1 MKSNICKGLRM
12 IFLILVSTTGALAD
26 VTFQDYFQ
34 DTTMRFDYYHT
45 GTATEE
51 HFSPDQMVNDGSWA
65 GSKTQLIDELR
76 LGKYFF
82 EVQDPQTGKILYS
95 RGYSSIYGE
104 WETTPEAKKEWG
116 VFHES
121 VRFPWPIEK
130 IKLVIYIRNREQE
143 FEQAWSYL
151 VNPDDRKVNP
161 AELNSP
167 YNTYDVAVNGN
178 PTEKV
183 DIVVLGEGYTR
194 YEMDE
199 FHKDAEKFAEALF
212 STEPFA
218 SRKEDFNIRAV
229 QVPAPNSG
237 LNHPQQGIAN
247 RSALSVT
254 YGAFGSQRY
263 ALGYENKKIRNAAS
277 AVPYEYT
284 ALLMNDS
291 IYGGG
296 GIYNLYI
303 TAAADNAFHEYLFVH
318 EFGHHFASLADEY
331 YASST
336 AYEMGSDIV
345 EPYELNVTT
354 YTDKNKMPWGDMI
367 KEDTPLPTP
376 WGKEQFDTHS
386 REIQKERE
394 EMRNARTSERKMEN
408 FFKEQRE
415 WEENYLNNIEY
426 AGEIGAYEGAMYHSH
441 GIYRSQPNC
450 IMFTRTDRFC
460 AACKRAI
467 NKVIDQYTE

>member
-104 WETTPEAKKEWG
+104 WE
-116 VFHES
+116 
-121 VRFPWPIEK
+121 
-130 IKLVIYIRNREQE
+130 
-143 FEQAWSYL
+143 
-151 VNPDDRKVNP
+151 
-161 AELNSP
+161 
-167 YNTYDVAVNGN
+167 
-178 PTEKV
+178 
-183 DIVVLGEGYTR
+183 
-194 YEMDE
+194 
-199 FHKDAEKFAEALF
+199 
-212 STEPFA
+212 
-218 SRKEDFNIRAV
+218 
-229 QVPAPNSG
+229 
-237 LNHPQQGIAN
+237 
-247 RSALSVT
+247 
-254 YGAFGSQRY
+254 
-263 ALGYENKKIRNAAS
+263 
-277 AVPYEYT
+277 
-284 ALLMNDS
+284 
-291 IYGGG
+291 
-296 GIYNLYI
+296 
-303 TAAADNAFHEYLFVH
+303 
-318 EFGHHFASLADEY
+318 
-331 YASST
+331 
-336 AYEMGSDIV
+336 
-345 EPYELNVTT
+345 
-354 YTDKNKMPWGDMI
+354 
-367 KEDTPLPTP
+367 
-376 WGKEQFDTHS
+376 
-386 REIQKERE
+386 
-394 EMRNARTSERKMEN
+394 
-408 FFKEQRE
+408 
-415 WEENYLNNIEY
+415 ENYLNNIEY